1 MKRLLPPIPHLRSC
15 RAKSRHLSTASR
27 LAAKGRQF
35 ILSLPKGS
43 MRTGLGVAIL
53 LALPLAACGL
63 KPMYAGG
70 ASGTVAQGLSSVDV
84 SPIEGKAGWLVRNAL
99 TDRLGASGQGAKRY
113 RLDVRLDDKLEGL
126 GLLSDDTVARE
137 RRTLRARFQLVDL
150 ESGKILLD
158 DTVGSDAGIDV
169 TSSEYA
175 TIAAE
180 QTALE
185 NLSKEVASRIVT
197 RVSLKLRGAAAT
209 APSEQK

>member
-1 MKRLLPPIPHLRSC
+1 MKPV
-15 RAKSRHLSTASR
+15 A
-27 LAAKGRQF
+27 LALA
-35 ILSLPKGS
+35 
-43 MRTGLGVAIL
+43 

-70 ASGTVAQGLSSVDV
+70 TGGGVVQGLSAVEV
-84 SPIEGKAGWLVRNAL
+84 APIEGKAGWLVRNAL
-99 TDRLGASGQGAKRY
+99 TDRLGAGGQGAKRY

-137 RRTLRARFQLVDL
+137 RRTLRARYQLVDL
-150 ESGKILLD
+150 ETGQIVLD
-158 DTVGSDAGIDV
+158 ATAGSDAGIDV

-185 NLSKEVASRIVT
+185 NLAKEVADRIVI
-197 RVSLKLRGAAAT
+197 RVALKLRGN
-209 APSEQK
+209 PQSDQ